1 MRLATTDEHGNAI
14 ALETL
19 AENAVMFLPQ
29 PFSPQSSTKLQED
42 IMHARLI
49 QVTTKPGHLKDC
61 IKSLVEQG
69 IPILKQQ
76 PGFVD
81 AVGLTSDTER
91 DQFVGLTIW
100 KTKEDA
106 ERYANSQARQVLDS
120 IKPFLQQEPTFR
132 TFNLE
137 ASAIHN
143 IGIGRAT
150 SSR

>member
-1 MRLATTDEHGNAI
+1 
-14 ALETL
+14 
-19 AENAVMFLPQ
+19 
-29 PFSPQSSTKLQED
+29 
-42 IMHARLI
+42 MHARLI
-49 QVTTKPGHLKDC
+49 QLTAKPGHLKDC

-81 AVGLTSDTER
+81 AVALTSDTER

-100 KTKEDA
+100 KSKEDA
-106 ERYANSQARQVLDS
+106 EKYANGQARQVLDS

-137 ASAIHN
+137 ASTTHT
-143 IGIGRAT
+143 IGIGRAA
-150 SSR
+150 SSRQA